1 MKSKS
6 TAFRA
11 TLFASVLL
19 SSPGLAADQAD
30 QASEVERPAELDEL
44 VVTAA
49 LEPLSAKAVAASVT
63 IITREDI
70 ERRQVKYLG
79 DLLRDVP
86 GFSISQAGG
95 LGAQTQLR
103 VRGAEANHML
113 VLVDG
118 IRAND
123 PASVDEF
130 QFQFALT
137 SSIER
142 IEIIRGPQ
150 SSIWGSD
157 AVAGV
162 INIIHRRN
170 TEATWAGGS
179 LEAGSFE
186 TLNATAEGGV
196 SRGAMRLQGS
206 VTHAETDGINIA
218 RQGDERDGSKNT
230 TANLGME
237 WVVSDAW
244 QVSASGQH
252 VSAETQFDDVDFFVT
267 GLPVD
272 TDRLTEAERSYLR
285 GEVRYRPVEG
295 RWSGNASLNYSDSD
309 NQNYYD
315 GAWNSSTA
323 AQVLDA
329 RLRGSVLLGDV
340 RDDQEHR
347 LGAGLD
353 YIDTEFEQRGIATPW
368 GDPNQDQGYEQSSL
382 AAEYVGR
389 VHGGFTWTLS
399 GRYND
404 FSDFESIGTWQ
415 AAFSQ
420 QVSERFRARGSY
432 GTGFKAPTFT
442 ERFGFFADQFIG
454 NPSLKPEKSR
464 GWELGFDS
472 QWADSRV
479 TLSAVYFDQTLED
492 EIDGF
497 VFDPDS
503 FLFTAVN
510 KDSDSR
516 RQGVE
521 IVFDWQVLNDLDIA
535 ANYTYTDTSETGLDG
550 MNLDELRRPRHMA
563 SLNAQYH
570 FARDRANVNLNI
582 SYTGKQLD
590 VFFDPVTFASEH
602 VELGSYTVVDLA
614 GAWKLTG
621 ALDIT
626 ARVTNL
632 TDEEYEDLLGYST
645 RGRAFYAGLR
655 GRFEL

>member
-19 SSPGLAADQAD
+19 STPGLAADQAD

-162 INIIHRRN
+162 INIIHRKN

-237 WVVSDAW
+237 WDVSDAW

-368 GDPNQDQGYEQSSL
+368 GDPNQDQGYDQSSL

-521 IVFDWQVLNDLDIA
+521 IVFDWRAMNDLDIA
-535 ANYTYTDTSETGLDG
+535 ANYTYTDASETGLDG

-621 ALDIT
+621 ELDIT

>member
-1 MKSKS
+1 MNSKAI
-6 TAFRA
+6 THWA
-11 TLFASVLL
+11 TLVASMLL
-19 SSPGLAADQAD
+19 SSSALAVDQAD
-30 QASEVERPAELDEL
+30 QVTEAERPAELDEL

-49 LEPLSAKAVAASVT
+49 LEPLSVRDVASSVT
-63 IITREDI
+63 IITREEI

-95 LGAQTQLR
+95 MGAQTQLR

-130 QFQFALT
+130 QFQYALT

-162 INIIHRRN
+162 INIIHRKD
-170 TEATWAGGS
+170 TEDTWAAGS
-179 LEAGSFE
+179 VEAGSFE
-186 TLNATAEGGV
+186 TVNATAEGGV
-196 SRGAMRLQGS
+196 SRGAIRLQGS
-206 VTHAETDGINIA
+206 VAHAETDGINIA
-218 RQGDERDGSKNT
+218 REGDELDGSRNT
-230 TANLGME
+230 TANLGFE
-237 WVVSDAW
+237 WDVSDAW
-244 QVSASGQH
+244 QMSASGQQ
-252 VSAETQFDDVDFFVT
+252 VSAETQFDDVDFFFT

-272 TDRLTEAERSYLR
+272 TDRLTEADRTYLR
-285 GEVRYRPVEG
+285 GKVRYRPEDR
-295 RWSGNASLNYSDSD
+295 RWSGNASLNYTDSD

-323 AQVLDA
+323 AQVIDA
-329 RLRGSVLLGDV
+329 RLRASVLLGEV
-340 RDDQEHR
+340 EDDQEHR
-347 LGAGLD
+347 LAAGLD

-368 GDPNQDQGYEQSSL
+368 GDPNQDQGYDQSSL

-389 VHGGFTWTLS
+389 VHGRFAWTIS

-404 FSDFESIGTWQ
+404 FSDFENIGTWQ

-420 QVSERFRARGSY
+420 QVNERFRARGSY

-454 NPSLKPEKSR
+454 NPKLKPEKSR

-472 QWADSRV
+472 QWADRDIM
-479 TLSAVYFDQTLED
+479 LSAVYFDQTLED

-503 FLFTAVN
+503 YLFTAVN
-510 KDSDSR
+510 KDTDSR

-521 IVFDWQVLNDLDIA
+521 VVFDWQVLDGLDMA
-535 ANYTYTDTSETGLDG
+535 ANYTYTDASETGPDG

-570 FARDRANVNLNI
+570 FARDRANLNLNI

-590 VFFDPVTFASEH
+590 VFFNPITFVSEY
-602 VELGSYTVVDLA
+602 VELGSYTLVDLA
-614 GAWKLTG
+614 GAWKLTD
-621 ALDIT
+621 ALEIT
-626 ARVTNL
+626 ARITNL
-632 TDEEYEDLLGYST
+632 TDEHYENLLGYST
-645 RGRAFYAGLR
+645 RDRAVYAGLR
-655 GRFEL
+655 GRFQP